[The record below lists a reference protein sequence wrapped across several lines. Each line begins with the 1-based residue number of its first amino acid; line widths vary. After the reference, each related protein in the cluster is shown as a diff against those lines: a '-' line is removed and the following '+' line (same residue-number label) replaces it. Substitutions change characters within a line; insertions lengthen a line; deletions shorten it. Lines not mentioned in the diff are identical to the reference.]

1 LLSSQAMSFRRSA
14 HAALS
19 LVAVLA
25 AARAA
30 PAQEPK
36 PWDEIALT
44 VPIVKK
50 ATAYVPKQRV
60 SSVFLFISGD
70 GGWELGVVDMSRRIM
85 PKAIVIGI
93 AYPSLKTAQGV
104 GPGCWQPAGALEEIA
119 HAAERELDLPEYL
132 PPILLGYSSG
142 ATAVYAGLAGA
153 PPQTFSGGLSLGFCP
168 DLPSLRPVCNGD
180 DFKPTFDAKKNTA
193 WLPRVPSVPKPWYVL
208 NGIQDAVCLPP
219 DMHKFLDGMG
229 NVHFVEAP
237 GTGHGFGRPLR
248 WGEAFDESVDA
259 LIGFASA
266 PPPKATPVAAA
277 RELEHRLDGLSL
289 PLEYRWANGS
299 RASMIFLSGDGG
311 WATLDERLATYLA
324 GHGVSVVGVSSLR
337 YFWNAKTP
345 EQTGADVK
353 RVSDLL
359 ADDGVP
365 QFVGGYSFGAEV
377 TPFALQTWPEG
388 DRPRI
393 RGEVL
398 VAPGE
403 TASFQISTLD
413 WVRRARSTPRRVGD
427 AVRKLGVPT
436 LCLAGQTEG
445 AGDTACD
452 DLGNAG
458 TTVRLPGSHHFN
470 GDYDAVGKAVLAFID
485 AGIATP
491 GSKSEEPSPPA
502 SRE

>member
-1 LLSSQAMSFRRSA
+1 MLATGRRA
-14 HAALS
+14 
-19 LVAVLA
+19 
-25 AARAA
+25 
-30 PAQEPK
+30 
-36 PWDEIALT
+36 
-44 VPIVKK
+44 
-50 ATAYVPKQRV
+50 
-60 SSVFLFISGD
+60 
-70 GGWELGVVDMSRRIM
+70 
-85 PKAIVIGI
+85 
-93 AYPSLKTAQGV
+93 
-104 GPGCWQPAGALEEIA
+104 EEIA

-142 ATAVYAGLAGA
+142 ATAVYADWRVRQRRRSQRPQPGLL
-153 PPQTFSGGLSLGFCP
+153 SGPAVVC
-168 DLPSLRPVCNGD
+168 PVCNGD

-229 NVHFVEAP
+229 NVHFIEVP

-259 LIGFASA
+259 LIASANA
-266 PPPKATPVAAA
+266 PPPKATPGAAA
-277 RELEHRLDGLSL
+277 RELGHRLDGLSL

-299 RASMIFLSGDGG
+299 RASMIFISGDGG
-311 WATLDERLATYLA
+311 WATFDERLATYLA

-345 EQTGADVK
+345 EQTGADVR

-413 WVRRARSTPRRVGD
+413 WVRRAKETPRRVAD
-427 AVRKLGVPT
+427 AVRKIGVPT
-436 LCLAGQTEG
+436 LCLAGQTE
-445 AGDTACD
+445 D
-452 DLGNAG
+452 
-458 TTVRLPGSHHFN
+458 VR
-470 GDYDAVGKAVLAFID
+470 
-485 AGIATP
+485 
-491 GSKSEEPSPPA
+491 SK
-502 SRE
+502 R